1 MVSKRGTKIKKSEDV
16 IIGTAN
22 FGNRYGIQNDAR
34 SFEKNDIIDLFRI
47 IKPKDLLKLDTAPGY
62 GRAEQL
68 IGECL
73 GIAKLD
79 ARITT
84 KIPQKF
90 YSDVNSILD
99 SIRNS
104 LKLLGVKQ
112 LESVM
117 LHGVTEDFLTCISS
131 LEFALNSA
139 LEQGLT
145 KKIGISC
152 YQESDIEIS
161 KSKLPGLSVFQV
173 PENILDQRLI
183 KSAIVADLYKSGDE
197 FIVRSIF
204 LQGLLLLDSDSLPH
218 KFGDLRMKLK
228 LISEITEKLGITR
241 LEYCLNYIR
250 NVPWSSGFVIGIQ
263 SIDNLLAVQEIL
275 MKDSLDIDYSGIAL
289 DNTLIDPRTWR

>member
-1 MVSKRGTKIKKSEDV
+1 MIKSS
-16 IIGTAN
+16 N
-22 FGNRYGIQNDAR
+22 
-34 SFEKNDIIDLFRI
+34 
-47 IKPKDLLKLDTAPGY
+47 LLKLDTAPGY

-73 GIAKLD
+73 EIAKLD
-79 ARITT
+79 ASITT
-84 KIPQKF
+84 KISQKS
-90 YSDVNSILD
+90 YSDMKSILD

-112 LESVM
+112 LECVM
-117 LHGVTEDFLTCISS
+117 LHGLNEEFLNCRSS
-131 LEFALNSA
+131 LEFALNMA

-161 KSKLPGLSVFQV
+161 KSTLPGLSVFQV

-183 KSAIVADLYKSGDE
+183 NSPIVADLFKSGDE

-204 LQGLLLLDSDSLPH
+204 LQGLLLLDSDSLPR
-218 KFGDLRMKLK
+218 KFDELRIKSQQ
-228 LISEITEKLGITR
+228 ISEITDDLGISR

-250 NVPWSSGFVIGIQ
+250 NIPWSSGFVIGIQ
-263 SIDNLLAVQEIL
+263 SIDNLIAIREIL

-289 DNTLIDPRTWR
+289 DNTLIDPRTWS